1 MEPAYLHVEVTVA
14 QSARR
19 AGDVCGDQVSVRR
32 GARASTVIVC
42 DGIGK
47 GLKANLAARMLVSR
61 LTELIE
67 RGVSLRRAFAR
78 CVETTERY
86 KSRGTTYAAFSVASV
101 LPDGS
106 ATVLSYEAPGA
117 IYVLAHGEASA
128 PATRTESIGRA
139 LVHEATVRLGRG
151 DGLLLLSD
159 GVTQAGLGDARPRGW
174 PVDEVARFVERHRQA
189 GLGPDAIPDAVHR
202 QALRYWGN
210 PSGDDV
216 TACLLRLR
224 SGLTLNL
231 LTGPPTDKRE
241 DAAIV
246 QRFLGRD
253 GDKVVCGGTT
263 ASVVARASGRDV
275 QIDRDS
281 RDALAPPASRI
292 EGVDLV
298 TEGAVTLNQVANL
311 LDVEPEELPRE
322 GPVADLVRRLI
333 EADRVRILAGLA
345 RNPAAGDVS
354 LKQLGVL
361 QRETIIERLADQLRA
376 QGKLVIVETV

>member
-1 MEPAYLHVEVTVA
+1 VEPAYLHVEVTAA

-19 AGDVCGDQVSVRR
+19 PGDVCGDQVSVRR

-61 LTELIE
+61 LNELIE

-106 ATVLSYEAPGA
+106 ATVLRYEAPEA
-117 IYVLAHGEASA
+117 IHISAHGEASS
-128 PATRTESIGRA
+128 PVTRTESIGRA

-151 DGLLLLSD
+151 DGLLLVSD

-174 PVDEVARFVERHRQA
+174 PIDEVARFVERHRQS
-189 GLGPDAIPDAVHR
+189 GLAVGEIPDAVHR
-202 QALRYWGN
+202 QALQYWGD

-224 SGLTLNL
+224 AGHTLNL
-231 LTGPPTDKRE
+231 LTGPPTDRRE

-246 QRFLGRD
+246 QRFLDRE
-253 GDKVVCGGTT
+253 GDKVVCGGTS
-263 ASVVARASGRDV
+263 AAVVARASGRDV

-281 RDALAPPASRI
+281 RDVLAPPASRI

-311 LDVEPEELPRE
+311 LDVPPEQLPRE
-322 GPVADLVRRLI
+322 GPVAQLVRRLLA
-333 EADRVRILAGLA
+333 ADRVRILAGLA

-361 QRETIIERLADQLRA
+361 QRETIIERLAEQLRD
-376 QGKLVIVETV
+376 QGKLVTVETV